1 MDGGRKLSVGDCA
14 LFQAGNGPP
23 FIGILRKVTQEK
35 DTTKLVVNWLY
46 RPADV
51 KLAKGVP
58 LEAAPNEIFYS
69 FHKDEI
75 SAASLLH
82 PCKVAFLRK
91 GAELPPG
98 VSSFVCRRVY
108 DTANKCLWWLT
119 DRDYTNEHQD
129 EVDQLLER
137 TKLEMQAVVQ
147 SGGPSPRSLTGPTS
161 SQQQQLKASSEV
173 AQNVTFAVSNKGKK
187 KRERAD
193 QTLEPSKR
201 ERSLK
206 AEDGESSPLKRERS
220 MKPEEVA
227 SITDKDGGL
236 QNPSS
241 VERLV
246 QLMQQDHND
255 GIRKAADVAA
265 RRAMFAGVVAA
276 TERDDCLSRFVQLG
290 GLPILDDWLQE
301 AHKGKVG
308 DGGSPKEGD
317 KGVEELLLTLL
328 RALDKLPVD
337 LDGLKTC
344 SVGKSVNHLRSHK
357 NPEIQKKAR
366 KLVEIW
372 KKRVDAEM
380 KLSGEGKSASNH
392 ALWNSYKQ
400 SSPDVVHSH
409 LMKGGPTEVAVKS
422 SGASAGSAKA
432 MPNGVGA
439 SGFADGMAKPSAS
452 PFAPSSKPS
461 SASPAVVKKE
471 DAGAKLSTGSAPADA
486 PAGGLAVKDEKSTS
500 SQSQSQS
507 NGQMWAGVA
516 PGGKG
521 GASSAWKED
530 SKSSSL
536 LGAVSSKPAGSV
548 ARHPS
553 LPGKG
558 LLGVASGAQKDHLG
572 GKPLIWSR
580 SATDKSA
587 TSTVAAPEKGR
598 DGGSDGGARDSPGG
612 SQHRLIVRIPN
623 PGRSPAR
630 MNSGS
635 FDLST
640 PVSRGLSPSVPE
652 RSAPPNGDCSD
663 AKSRLQNGN
672 QSAGATADGCAE
684 GLRMGSVADDD
695 RDNYPGSAPS
705 EPPGESEKRGD
716 EADRSSKEA
725 PDANGGS
732 GGFAPRGGA
741 MEAEDVKKGEAASS
755 QAPGAPTADASA
767 SGATAMEVDDQ
778 GISLLASVAASE
790 INRGVPSSS
799 SSLERSQ
806 ADDCNGEQDHGA
818 RLSSDGGASLLKEA
832 GDKQQQQQQQ
842 QHQHQHQQQLTGNE
856 DGDGKDSSE
865 VAGAPVSSTVN
876 PSKNRD
882 DSGVEHNADSN
893 GGKAGDA
900 ASNEEALQESTSG
913 SAEGDTEDVEKRHFS
928 VQEPG
933 RVLDASG
940 NTKTSLDRKGE
951 ERHMDESGSK
961 AALAPCEPL
970 PYSSDGNPSALSGAD
985 GLGCNQDGHGV
996 VSSGK
1001 KDSHDEKK
1009 SSALGKSSLSG
1020 IELNVAYGS
1029 GGHDFKDSS
1038 EKDEEMKSSVESGG
1052 QSFGRRGNDNDGHKV
1067 SDMCTSFPEEEVL
1080 EVARQAA
1087 KEVEQMERW
1096 KDSKSGVMSGGD
1108 KEGQDVN
1115 SPGFKSSD
1123 PRDSGFS
1130 DTGREHR
1137 WKPHSSIEKVKDD
1150 DSRKRSGPY
1159 LEDNH
1164 DSVAERMDEG
1174 SVRSTAIGEA
1184 DDDQARCG
1192 GGSGD
1197 RKLANSGQDGGGES
1211 ALEGGQEH
1219 KRRAI
1224 DGRAPIRVPSFHS
1237 SQMLSIPNLPTLT
1250 STTVNVQNVV
1260 KPSPRSLP
1268 AGEPTT
1274 PEQATETTGP
1284 NDGAV
1289 GGSDVSERPDFDLN
1303 EGFSVEESPQDDS
1316 TTSPI
1321 APVAVVAA
1329 LSSSA
1334 TLQANGAAAPIAIVT
1349 ATKGPFVLPASPMR
1363 TKSELGWKGS
1373 AATSAFR
1380 PAEPRRTPERQPEII
1395 VPEPVQQM
1403 EVVKKVR
1410 PPLNIDLNIADDR
1423 GFEEV
1428 GMSAPTTTTTMSSQ
1442 GSAVGM
1448 SSQAAP
1454 VPSMSIS
1461 GITYHSEQSTSGP
1474 QAQMGGNFGA
1484 RPILDLNLIDESE
1497 ESGTLLETDPM
1508 LPEAMGSSTR
1518 SNNSSSSQ
1526 VNCRVMR
1533 DFDLND
1539 GPSVEEPVVDEQP
1552 VMSSLRGGPRLTTA
1566 PFIAVPAPGPGLRRG
1581 AEVVNVA
1588 APWFAN
1594 TAYPAVAI
1602 PAFSNRD
1609 PTYSVAAAAAAQS
1622 YLSAG
1627 QGPAPFS
1634 SDMYRGTAG
1643 LPSASGVAFPSS
1655 TQSYPYGTFPL
1666 PSGFGFTS
1674 AASFAANNAAP
1685 YMEPPGSSSF
1695 PVASSGVV
1703 PSSFARPPFLI
1714 PNIADMGPS
1723 DSSGGSGGWGAR
1735 PSLDLNAGPEAAD
1748 ADGGRDDGM
1757 NMRHRHETS
1766 MLSGQVSLEQLR
1778 SYRVSPTAGSVG
1790 AQLPKRKEPDG
1801 GWDLYRSSG
1810 FKQQAWR

>member
-35 DTTKLVVNWLY
+35 DTTKLAVNWLY

-161 SQQQQLKASSEV
+161 SQQLKSSSEV
-173 AQNVTFAVSNKGKK
+173 AQNVTFSVSNKGKK

-206 AEDGESSPLKRERS
+206 SEDGESSPLKRERS
-220 MKPEEVA
+220 MKPEEIA

-236 QNPSS
+236 QNPSC

-246 QLMQQDHND
+246 QLMQQDQND
-255 GIRKAADVAA
+255 GVRKAADVSS
-265 RRAMFAGVVAA
+265 RRTMLAGVVAA

-290 GLPILDDWLQE
+290 GLPMLDDWLQE

-357 NPEIQKKAR
+357 NLEIQKKAR
-366 KLVEIW
+366 KLVDIW

-392 ALWNSYKQ
+392 AIWNSYKQ

-432 MPNGVGA
+432 MPNGTSFG
-439 SGFADGMAKPSAS
+439 DGIAKPASFSANKANLAGSS
-452 PFAPSSKPS
+452 PSI
-461 SASPAVVKKE
+461 VKKE
-471 DAGAKLSTGSAPADA
+471 EMSSKLSTGSAPAEV
-486 PAGGLAVKDEKSTS
+486 PGLPVKDEKSNS
-500 SQSQSQS
+500 SQSQS
-507 NGQMWAGVA
+507 NGQIWAGITQ
-516 PGGKG
+516 GKG
-521 GASSAWKED
+521 GSNSSWKED
-530 SKSSSL
+530 TKNSSMV
-536 LGAVSSKPAGSV
+536 GAVNSKPVGSV
-548 ARHPS
+548 SRHPS

-558 LLGVASGAQKDHLG
+558 LLGVATGGQKDHLG

-580 SATDKSA
+580 NATDKNA
-587 TSTVAAPEKGR
+587 TSTIAAPDKGSG
-598 DGGSDGGARDSPGG
+598 DGARDSPN

-635 FDLST
+635 FDLGT
-640 PVSRGLSPSVPE
+640 PVSRGMSPNVPE
-652 RSAPPNGDCSD
+652 RNTPLNVDSSD

-672 QSAGATADGCAE
+672 QNGAATEGNPDG
-684 GLRMGSVADDD
+684 RMGSSGDDD
-695 RDNYPGSAPS
+695 RDNYTSSVPS
-705 EPPGESEKRGD
+705 DNPGESEKRSD
-716 EADRSSKEA
+716 ESHRSEADRSSKEA
-725 PDANGGS
+725 QDANGNS
-732 GGFAPRGGA
+732 SGFAQRGGA
-741 MEAEDVKKGEAASS
+741 LESEDAKKGEAASN
-755 QAPGAPTADASA
+755 APGATTADASA

-790 INRGVPSSS
+790 IIRAVPSATH
-799 SSLERSQ
+799 ERSQ
-806 ADDCNGEQDHGA
+806 ADDCNGDQDHGT
-818 RLSSDGGASLLKEA
+818 RLSSDSGASLLKEA
-832 GDKQQQQQQQ
+832 GDKQ
-842 QHQHQHQQQLTGNE
+842 LMGNE

-865 VAGAPVSSTVN
+865 VAGAPVSSTNN
-876 PSKNRD
+876 PLKNREEA
-882 DSGVEHNADSN
+882 GVEHNTDSN
-893 GGKAGDA
+893 GGSAGDA
-900 ASNEEALQESTSG
+900 TSNQEALQESTSG
-913 SAEGDTEDVEKRHFS
+913 SVEADAKDADKRHFT

-951 ERHMDESGSK
+951 ERHLEESTLK
-961 AALAPCEPL
+961 AALVPCEPL
-970 PYSSDGNPSALSGAD
+970 PYSSDGNTSLSGAD

-996 VSSGK
+996 VTSG
-1001 KDSHDEKK
+1001 KDSHEEKK
-1009 SSALGKSSLSG
+1009 SSTLGKGNLSG

-1029 GGHDFKDSS
+1029 GGNDFKDSS
-1038 EKDEEMKSSVESGG
+1038 EKDEEMKSAVESG
-1052 QSFGRRGNDNDGHKV
+1052 QTFGRRGNDNDGHKV

-1096 KDSKSGVMSGGD
+1096 KDSKSGVMSGD

-1137 WKPHSSIEKVKDD
+1137 WMPHNSIEKVKDD

-1164 DSVAERMDEG
+1164 DSVSERMEEG
-1174 SVRSTAIGEA
+1174 SLRSTVIGEV

-1197 RKLANSGQDGGGES
+1197 RKLTNLGQDAGES
-1211 ALEGGQEH
+1211 ILEGGQEH

-1224 DGRAPIRVPSFHS
+1224 DGRAPTRVPSFHS
-1237 SQMLSIPNLPTLT
+1237 SQILSIPNLQTLT
-1250 STTVNVQNVV
+1250 STTVNVQHVV

-1303 EGFSVEESPQDDS
+1303 EGFAVEESPQDDS

-1321 APVAVVAA
+1321 APVPVVAA
-1329 LSSSA
+1329 LSSSVVA
-1334 TLQANGAAAPIAIVT
+1334 QTSGAAAPIAIVT

-1380 PAEPRRTPERQPEII
+1380 PAEPRRTPERQPESI
-1395 VPEPVQQM
+1395 VLEPVQPM

-1410 PPLNIDLNIADDR
+1410 PPLNIDLNVADDR

-1428 GMSAPTTTTTMSSQ
+1428 GISAPATTTTMSSQ

-1454 VPSMSIS
+1454 LPSMSIS

-1484 RPILDLNLIDESE
+1484 RPILDLNLMDESE

-1526 VNCRVMR
+1526 VTCRVMR

-1539 GPSVEEPVVDEQP
+1539 GPSVEEPVVDDQP
-1552 VMSSLRGGPRLTTA
+1552 VMSSLRGPRLTTA
-1566 PFIAVPAPGPGLRRG
+1566 PFIAVPVPGPGLRRG
-1581 AEVVNVA
+1581 ADVVNV

-1594 TAYPAVAI
+1594 TSYPAVAI

-1627 QGPAPFS
+1627 QGPAAFS

-1655 TQSYPYGTFPL
+1655 TQSYQYGTFPL

-1674 AASFAANNAAP
+1674 AASFAASNTAP

-1703 PSSFARPPFLI
+1703 PSSFARPPFLNPI
-1714 PNIADMGPS
+1714 VADMGPS
-1723 DSSGGSGGWGAR
+1723 DSGGGSGGWGAR